1 MDPKKRLLFLDT
13 ASTISWFAMDA
24 CWMNGWLEAAHTLAA
39 LSLLLMMVTG
49 IVLAKQEDK
58 SMEVA
63 HMATTSWLMMNACWM
78 TSEWLPF
85 FKEIAQG
92 FMVLGIVLI
101 VVLGLMNRD
110 ALAYFRR
117 FRNK

>member
-1 MDPKKRLLFLDT
+1 MDPKKRLSLLDT

-24 CWMNGWLEAAHTLAA
+24 CWMNGQLEAAHALAA

-49 IVLAKQEDK
+49 FIIHRQGDVNAEIG
-58 SMEVA
+58 
-63 HMATTSWLMMNACWM
+63 HMAATSWLMMNACWM

-85 FKEIAQG
+85 FKEVAQV
-92 FMVLGIVLI
+92 FMILGIVLI
-101 VVLGLMNRD
+101 VMLGVMNRD